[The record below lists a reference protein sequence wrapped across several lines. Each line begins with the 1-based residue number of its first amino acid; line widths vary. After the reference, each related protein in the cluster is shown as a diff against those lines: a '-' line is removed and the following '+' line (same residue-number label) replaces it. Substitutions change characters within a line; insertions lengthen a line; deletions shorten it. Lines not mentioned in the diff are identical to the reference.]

1 MSDDAPPADEAPPA
15 EEAAPAPAPAEAEA
29 DATPAAEGAAEEG
42 GAAPAGA
49 DGEAAAP
56 AAEGGDGEGEGGGD
70 AAAAPAEEAA
80 PAEPEEVLILEE
92 DVNMEAE
99 DPGEFDYDACGV
111 KPIFLSGGSQA
122 IYSCVVDGEDPNAS
136 VTEEKPVHRVPIKV
150 IQDDLV
156 ARAAVSDFVVYKA
169 EMKKFKGDFVIV
181 EYDAEFARG
190 ENFFTFVTA
199 ADTKTYDEY
208 LVKRDAFALKLAF
221 EEQKKRKK
229 KKPKKEGEEGEAE
242 EEEEEEESSD
252 EEEEEEV
259 EKVARREGP
268 WESLG
273 SEAEVTAVQMPAPRD
288 PIRIVISRRRRY
300 FGAPTTRFS
309 DTTFLLVEGEEGF
322 EVQEAEPQ
330 KDVTPEG
337 GAVRSME
344 LAAASHDHDDDEEY
358 VEPLQRMLLDMGVQ
372 AIPVVESASSQTTW
386 PRPRNAITQYV
397 ARQLSDAT
405 TSSSASTST
414 STGTDA
420 RSARRSSA
428 VAGPA
433 ASEHSHS
440 RQGSARHGSARGR
453 SAVDEGPP
461 EDPLTAF
468 LKRVTPAVSHSL
480 RENEI
485 VDLFANDY
493 GLLQGKDSVS
503 GQFQA
508 KGSDLGEFQS
518 FKFMT
523 EHATTITAVA
533 WHPTIPGVV
542 AVACA
547 LKLSFNERV
556 ENPVEHNTCHVLLWR
571 MSNPIDPVVLLEAP
585 DDIYSIAFNPDDPD
599 VLAGGCINGQVV
611 LWNMQSYRQ
620 KLERVGAA
628 VRETKTDDVPGEA
641 SAAKTPVLRFEAVT
655 AIEYGHR
662 CSIMD
667 VQWFPNEM
675 YINNKG
681 HMVLPPTNTS
691 TQLIS
696 IAADETAM
704 VWDVTPPEDKDKKQP
719 GVGSKEQP
727 KKPEPPK
734 PWAVRSGGAPWKAT
748 IKELD
753 LNWRPTLKIFLNT
766 DANTDNGGRRFCFRP
781 PPKEFHLPASEADAY
796 DTTPL
801 SSNIFVGTERGALLY
816 LDWQPPESDSGKL
829 GVQKVKKAMTAHHGP
844 INTLKRSP
852 LMPDLLLSVGGMSF
866 SIWKEDLLEKPI
878 VEWVSSGPNMTD
890 GEWSP
895 HRPGVFF
902 ISKAD
907 GTVDIWD
914 LCDTSYNPT
923 VTTQVCS
930 PSPITAL
937 KISPLLNAAGQCFM
951 GASDD
956 NAVLHVL
963 EVPVALKQPGKNE
976 IEQIEA
982 LVANEVSRI
991 KASLEPKNFKAAAP
1005 PVEEEQ
1011 DAEEAEKERRDQYNK
1026 VYRSFLETEK
1036 QFLLDMGLATEE
1048 VPEEEPDF

>member
-1 MSDDAPPADEAPPA
+1 MADDAPPAAEAPPA
-15 EEAAPAPAPAEAEA
+15 EETAAPAAEEAAAEEAAPAAGG
-29 DATPAAEGAAEEG
+29 EGAAEDT
-42 GAAPAGA
+42 AV
-49 DGEAAAP
+49 AAAP
-56 AAEGGDGEGEGGGD
+56 AAEGEAAIPADGEAAPAAEGEGGEGSD
-70 AAAAPAEEAA
+70 APAVEV
-80 PAEPEEVLILEE
+80 EPEEELLKEE
-92 DVNMEAE
+92 DIDMNAE
-99 DPGEFDYDACGV
+99 DPGEFDYDECGV
-111 KPIFLSGGSQA
+111 KPIFFSGSSQE
-122 IYSCVVDGEDPNAS
+122 IYGCVVDGDDPANS
-136 VTEEKPVHRVPIKV
+136 VTEEKPVHKIPIKT
-150 IQDDLV
+150 ILDDMV
-156 ARAAVSDFVVYKA
+156 QRAAVSDFSVFKN
-169 EMKKFKGDFVIV
+169 EIKKFKGDFVVV

-190 ENFFTFVTA
+190 ENFFTFLTA
-199 ADTKTYDEY
+199 ESTNKY
-208 LVKRDAFALKLAF
+208 LEFLGKKQAFADKLAF
-221 EEQKKRKK
+221 EEQKKKK
-229 KKPKKEGEEGEAE
+229 KKKKKVEGADGEAEEE

-252 EEEEEEV
+252 EEAEEV

-273 SEAEVTAVQMPAPRD
+273 SEMEVTEVQLPTPRD
-288 PIRIVISRRRRY
+288 PLRVVISRRRRY
-300 FGAPTTRFS
+300 FGAPTNFG
-309 DTTFLLVEGEEGF
+309 DTAWPAEPVEGEE
-322 EVQEAEPQ
+322 PPPPP

-337 GAVRSME
+337 GAVRTME
-344 LAAASHDHDDDEEY
+344 LASSPKDHDDDEDY

-386 PRPRNAITQYV
+386 QRPRNATTQYV
-397 ARQLSDAT
+397 ARQLSDSGTSMSTA
-405 TSSSASTST
+405 SSSTE
-414 STGTDA
+414 TGSG
-420 RSARRSSA
+420 RPSRRSTQ
-428 VAGPA
+428 AGPA
-433 ASEHSHS
+433 AVDSS
-440 RQGSARHGSARGR
+440 RHGSARTRSARGR
-453 SAVDEGPP
+453 SAAADDAPP
-461 EDPLTAF
+461 VDPLTAF
-468 LKRVTPAVSHSL
+468 LNKVSPAINHSL

-485 VDLFANDY
+485 VDLFSNDFS
-493 GLLQGKDSVS
+493 LLSAGSDVS
-503 GQFQA
+503 GQFRA
-508 KGSDLGEFQS
+508 KGSELGEFQS
-518 FKFMT
+518 FKFMA

-547 LKLSFNERV
+547 LKLTFNERV
-556 ENPVEHNTCHVLLWR
+556 EHPVEQNTCHVLLWR

-611 LWNMQSYRQ
+611 LWNMQLFRS

-628 VRETKTDDVPGEA
+628 VRETKTEKIPGETNTT
-641 SAAKTPVLRFEAVT
+641 KTPVLRFEAVT

-681 HMVLPPTNTS
+681 HMLMPPTNTT

-704 VWDVTPPEDKDKKQP
+704 VWDVTPPADDKSKSS
-719 GVGSKEQP
+719 GIGSKEPP
-727 KKPEPPK
+727 KKKPP
-734 PWAVRSGGAPWKAT
+734 PPAWAVRTGSAPWKAT

-753 LNWRPTLKIFLNT
+753 LNWRPTLKVFLNT

-781 PPKEFHLPASEADAY
+781 PPKGFKLPTKETDEY
-796 DTTPL
+796 DTAPL
-801 SSNIFVGTERGALLY
+801 SSNIFVGTERGSLLY
-816 LDWQPPESDSGKL
+816 LDWQPPESDTGKL

-844 INTLKRSP
+844 VNTLKRSP

-866 SIWKEDLLEKPI
+866 SIWKEDLLEKPL
-878 VEWVSSGPNMTD
+878 VEWLTSGPNMTD

-902 ISKAD
+902 ISKSD

-937 KISPLLNAAGQCFM
+937 KISPLLSASGQCFM

-976 IEQIEA
+976 VEQIEA
-982 LVANEVSRI
+982 LIANEVSRI
-991 KASLEPKNFKAAAP
+991 KTSLEPKNFKAAKP
-1005 PVEEEQ
+1005 PAEEEQ
-1011 DAEEAEKERRDQYNK
+1011 DPEEAAKAKRDQYNK

-1036 QFLLDMGLATEE
+1036 QFLLDMGLTVEE
-1048 VPEEEPDF
+1048 APVEDEL